1 MNNYKIK
8 IQNNSSIWDQFILNS
23 ASSNI
28 FNHSIFLN
36 SYEIEKY
43 FIYNN
48 NEIFGAFSINRNKNN
63 KIILPTD
70 LLYTPLVYKAFNN
83 KPYSSILGEKFSI
96 IKTVVDYLSN
106 ETEDV
111 EITFDF
117 YTDDLRPFF
126 WYNFDKKKEIFSIS
140 NIKYTSIVNLK
151 KIDLENLELSKFFKD
166 MSVRTRQSYRYS
178 LNRKYSLKE
187 HFKTDLIKDFIEK
200 TFRRQKMNINFDLNT
215 HMEILKKLHKRFD
228 KIFAV
233 SKKFN

>member
-1 MNNYKIK
+1 MRSKNILFIIIMRYLEHFLLIETKI
-8 IQNNSSIWDQFILNS
+8 I
-23 ASSNI
+23 
-28 FNHSIFLN
+28 
-36 SYEIEKY
+36 
-43 FIYNN
+43 
-48 NEIFGAFSINRNKNN
+48 

-126 WYNFDKKKEIFSIS
+126 WYNFDKKKNIF
-140 NIKYTSIVNLK
+140 NLKYKIYINCKSK

-178 LNRKYSLKE
+178 LNRKKYSLKE

-215 HMEILKKLHKRFD
+215 HMEILK
-228 KIFAV
+228 IA
-233 SKKFN
+233 

>member
-70 LLYTPLVYKAFNN
+70 LL
-83 KPYSSILGEKFSI
+83 
-96 IKTVVDYLSN
+96 
-106 ETEDV
+106 
-111 EITFDF
+111 
-117 YTDDLRPFF
+117 
-126 WYNFDKKKEIFSIS
+126 
-140 NIKYTSIVNLK
+140 
-151 KIDLENLELSKFFKD
+151 
-166 MSVRTRQSYRYS
+166 
-178 LNRKYSLKE
+178 
-187 HFKTDLIKDFIEK
+187 
-200 TFRRQKMNINFDLNT
+200 
-215 HMEILKKLHKRFD
+215 
-228 KIFAV
+228 
-233 SKKFN
+233 